1 MTSPLFLDL
10 ARCAR
15 DRALLAAGRSIEL
28 AQAAP
33 PGEMEWVRGLA
44 FHAALHRR
52 RYWRELAAA
61 AALGGHP
68 WPAAEQ
74 LGREP

>member
-15 DRALLAAGRSIEL
+15 DRALLAGAESL
-28 AQAAP
+28 AA
-33 PGEMEWVRGLA
+33 RG
-44 FHAALHRR
+44 

-61 AALGGHP
+61 AADR
-68 WPAAEQ
+68 AEVADRA
-74 LGREP
+74 G